1 MRTKSK
7 IWTLGVAGTALA
19 VGVLLLFVVPVIR
32 NPSAS
37 ARTPHVAT
45 ATPVR
50 DTGPTVE
57 PMRIVPVDASA
68 VPAQWAPL
76 TGDGSN

>member
-1 MRTKSK
+1 MRTQPK
-7 IWTLGVAGTALA
+7 IWTLGAAGIALVMSA
-19 VGVLLLFVVPVIR
+19 LLLFVVPMIR

-37 ARTPHVAT
+37 ARSPQT
-45 ATPVR
+45 AAAIAVR
-50 DTGPTVE
+50 ENAPAVE
-57 PMRIVPVDASA
+57 QMRIVPVEASA